1 MNWLAKIIN
10 GSADEFAHAKLV
22 KYGIGTHPG
31 PRVKLA
37 LSSKRIT
44 FKTDLDLEKVF
55 LRGYL
60 LGVPDGSQKM
70 KGILRTYTDR
80 RDEFDSVR
88 MPLDWKKSKGKA
100 ASIFNAKVN
109 EVAPLEDIKQIVE
122 IDGPTTFFMFTLSPR
137 EGTKPWTITTK
148 TSFPKGGPSD
158 EEDSKK
164 EKAPTFS
171 KGALENTPEI
181 LDYVIGELLPECQDK
196 VGPKTKKIAVY
207 NQIVIDEIVVPDDPS
222 LSFSEKRKLAKKRGK
237 IVRRIVIDGT
247 EHKGEF
253 EFFV

>member
-1 MNWLAKIIN
+1 MNWLSKIIN
-10 GSADEFAHAKLV
+10 GSADEFSHAKLV
-22 KYGIGTHPG
+22 KYGIGSHPG

-37 LSSKRIT
+37 ISSKRIT
-44 FKTDLDLEKVF
+44 FKTDLDLEKIF

-60 LGVPDGSQKM
+60 RGVPDGSQKL

-80 RDEFDSVR
+80 RSEFDTLR
-88 MPLDWKKSKGKA
+88 MPLDWKKSKGKL

-122 IDGPTTFFMFTLSPR
+122 VDGPTTFFMFSLTPSD
-137 EGTKPWTITTK
+137 GTKPWKITTK

-158 EEDSKK
+158 EEDAEK
-164 EKAPTFS
+164 EKDPTFS
-171 KGALENTPEI
+171 KGALENTAEV
-181 LDYVIGELLPECQDK
+181 LDYVIGELLPDCSDK
-196 VGPKTKKIAVY
+196 VEPKTKKIAIY
-207 NQIVIDEIVVPDDPS
+207 NQIIIDDIVPPDDPN

-237 IVRRIVIDGT
+237 LVRRIVIDGT
-247 EHKGEF
+247 EHRGEF